1 MMLLLTL
8 FPLICSSVIVNKAFQ
23 IARFL
28 PSKISYD
35 DASKSLQKW
44 AESNAAQTASTALRS
59 VAEEIDL
66 NGVGLRAAD
75 YLIGRWFSTKSKAN
89 SACKHGNILVNG
101 KRVYAS
107 RILSLGDLLEIDFTE
122 KVVPAKSAESIILN
136 EIEVASELHKLVNYT
151 NHILD
156 ERRYPP
162 LHILY
167 EDNHL
172 AVVYKPSGIH
182 SMKWVGTM
190 KKKLF
195 ALDDILPLVLIPP
208 EIIHN
213 ENSVYSDSMNR
224 PLPCHRLDARVSG
237 CLIVA
242 KTQRAMSDLSKQFEH
257 RFVEKEYRAILAGNL
272 TKILEID
279 FDITKTSIIEW
290 DSMGQ
295 VSDANPHSTSFP
307 VYSVGDVEKGRDNQR
322 IGRVADPIDG
332 FDALTEIKILEITP
346 CSVYGALTTVSLF
359 PHTGRRHQLRRHCA
373 ILGCPII
380 GDDLYHDAGM
390 LPASRRHSAV
400 AALSVGK
407 TKIVSKSILRVDGDE
422 DGDED
427 EEMSLDISL
436 DNTSKCKDDSN
447 KAKDPENVI
456 VNVSGSLERIKMT
469 DKQLMSLTPSVNL
482 NMELV
487 DKMKGVE
494 IIKSPEGVRKKV
506 GIFLMCTAV
515 EFYHPVDTVSGDPT
529 TDLMISVGTKASE
542 KEKRTG
548 EEEERKAD
556 MEGERFTAIEKQKE
570 ELKHVSISSEL
581 TQSPQL
587 NKLQSQ
593 SQLEQLEQLQ
603 SSIQDR
609 IKVIVRCDESP
620 RFVRLREKALK
631 GYEWQLAQQSRL

>member
-1 MMLLLTL
+1 M
-8 FPLICSSVIVNKAFQ
+8 NKASQ

-35 DASKSLQKW
+35 DASKSLHRW
-44 AESNAAQTASTALRS
+44 AESNAAQTASTALLN
-59 VAEEIDL
+59 VAEEIDFD
-66 NGVGLRAAD
+66 GVGLRAAD
-75 YLIGRWFSTKSKAN
+75 YLIGRWFSTKSQAN
-89 SACKHGNILVNG
+89 SACKHGKILVNG

-107 RILSLGDLLEIDFTE
+107 RILSLGDMLEIDFTE
-122 KVVPAKSAESIILN
+122 KVIPARSAESIILN
-136 EIEVASELHKLVNYT
+136 EIEVANELNRLVNYT
-151 NHILD
+151 SHILD

-167 EDNHL
+167 EDNYL

-182 SMKWVGTM
+182 SMKWVGTI

-195 ALDDILPLVLIPP
+195 ALDDILPLVLFPP
-208 EIIHN
+208 KIIHK
-213 ENSVYSDSMNR
+213 EDSIYSDSMKR

-257 RFVEKEYRAILAGNL
+257 RFVKKEYRAILAGNL
-272 TKILEID
+272 TNILEID
-279 FDITKTSIIEW
+279 LDITKKSIIEW
-290 DSMGQ
+290 DSLGP
-295 VSDANPHSTSFP
+295 VGDASSHSTLLP
-307 VYSVGDVEKGRDNQR
+307 VYSVGDVGIGGENQR
-322 IGRVADPIDG
+322 FGRITDPIDG
-332 FDALTEIKILEITP
+332 FEALTEIKILGISP

-359 PHTGRRHQLRRHCA
+359 PHTGKRHQLRRHCA

-390 LPASRRHSAV
+390 LPICERHKAV

-407 TKIVSKSILRVDGDE
+407 TKVVSKSILRFDGDE

-436 DNTSKCKDDSN
+436 DDTSKYMDDSN
-447 KAKDPENVI
+447 KIKSCEDIAST
-456 VNVSGSLERIKMT
+456 VSGPLDITE
-469 DKQLMSLTPSVNL
+469 KQLISSTPSVNL
-482 NMELV
+482 NMKSA
-487 DKMKGVE
+487 DKMGEVR

-515 EFYHPVDTVSGDPT
+515 EFYHPVDTISGDPA
-529 TDLMISVGTKASE
+529 TDLIISVGTKFIE
-542 KEKRTG
+542 KDERIG
-548 EEEERKAD
+548 EEEERDAE
-556 MEGERFTAIEKQKE
+556 MEGVIEKE
-570 ELKHVSISSEL
+570 EDEIGCIKTSSDPA
-581 TQSPQL
+581 QSPQL
-587 NKLQSQ
+587 K
-593 SQLEQLEQLQ
+593 
-603 SSIQDR
+603 SSIHDR

-631 GYEWQLAQQSRL
+631 GYEWQLTQQILSEFEV